1 MNTSQEWLETDGL
14 GGFASGTTNGIR
26 TRRYHALLLTATTP
40 PTGRVALVN
49 GFEAWIETPRGKFAL
64 TSQRYAPDVV
74 HPDGASCMN
83 NFSIEPWPTWQFK
96 FEDGTELTQE
106 IFIARESAV
115 TALNW
120 KLTREQKNV
129 RLFVRP
135 LVSGRDYHSLH
146 HENAAFNFTP
156 TPNGEKVLFR
166 PYDGVPA
173 FYAMYSS
180 NGHYVH
186 EPLWYRNF
194 LYTEERERGLDDT
207 EDLASP
213 GVFEWDLSAG
223 DAIWL
228 LTTADSPALSRKRDL
243 SVRRFYECL
252 RENEKLRRAEFS
264 SRLHRAADDYIVQ
277 RGYARESVANQG
289 ESSRVLTNATTGK
302 TIVAGYPWFTDWGR
316 DTFIALRGLCLATGR
331 LEDARD
337 ILIAWAN
344 SVSEGMLPNLF
355 PDQGA
360 KPEYNSVDASLW
372 YIIAVHEYLEACS
385 SRRQEAHSSQSEIG
399 NRQSKI
405 SQSLLTSAA
414 TSDEAVFQKAILAIL
429 DGYSK
434 GTRFGIRMDTDGLL
448 AAGERGVQLT
458 WMDAKVGEWVVTPR
472 AGKPVEVQAL
482 WLNALKIASQFE
494 PKWEAVFERGLKS
507 FRDKFWNKNAGCLND
522 VIDVNHRA
530 GEVDAS
536 FRPNQIFAVGG
547 LPFPLLDGA
556 RAERIVSLVEEKL
569 WTPLGLRS
577 LAQGEKAYAPHYS
590 GGVLQRDGAYHQG
603 TVWPWLIGPFVE
615 AWVRVRGNS
624 NEAKRAAREKFL
636 SPILAHLNSAGL
648 GHISEIADATAP
660 YTPRGCPFQAWSVGE
675 ALRLDQVVLREQ
687 TGARASARFNTQKS
701 ERSRMTKT
709 VEPSKAEVASK
720 PRSLVAA

>member
-1 MNTSQEWLETDGL
+1 VDRDAARQIRAYLSTLR
-14 GGFASGTTNGIR
+14 ARSGVI
-26 TRRYHALLLTATTP
+26 
-40 PTGRVALVN
+40 
-49 GFEAWIETPRGKFAL
+49 
-64 TSQRYAPDVV
+64 
-74 HPDGASCMN
+74 
-83 NFSIEPWPTWQFK
+83 
-96 FEDGTELTQE
+96 
-106 IFIARESAV
+106 
-115 TALNW
+115 ALNW
-120 KLTREQKNV
+120 RLTREQKHV
-129 RLFVRP
+129 RLLVRP

-146 HENAAFNFTP
+146 HENSAFNFTP

-166 PYDGVPA
+166 PYDSLPG
-173 FYAMYSS
+173 FYALYSS
-180 NGHYVH
+180 NGHYAH
-186 EPLWYRNF
+186 EPVWYRNF
-194 LYTEERERGLDDT
+194 LYAEERARGLDDT

-213 GVFEWDLSAG
+213 GVFAWDLSAG
-223 DAIWL
+223 DAVCL
-228 LTTADSPALSRKRDL
+228 LTTAESPALSRKRDL

-252 RENEKLRRAEFS
+252 RENEKLRRAEFP
-264 SRLHRAADDYIVQ
+264 SRLHRAADDYIVH
-277 RGYARESVANQG
+277 RSRSAAVPGRSNVAMPGTQKSPVAFGLNRTAAPEDG
-289 ESSRVLTNATTGK
+289 RTPGK

-337 ILIAWAN
+337 ILIAWAD

-355 PDQGA
+355 PDHGA

-372 YIIAVHEYLEACS
+372 YVIAVHD
-385 SRRQEAHSSQSEIG
+385 
-399 NRQSKI
+399 
-405 SQSLLTSAA
+405 LLQAANGSAVVSA
-414 TSDEAVFQKAILAIL
+414 KDKRAFQDAVLAIL

-434 GTRFGIRMDTDGLL
+434 GTRFGIQMDADSLL
-448 AAGERGVQLT
+448 TAGERGMQLT

-494 PKWEAVFERGLKS
+494 PKWGEVFERGLKS
-507 FRDKFWNKNAGCLND
+507 FGEKFWNKNANCLYD
-522 VIDVNHRA
+522 VIDVNHRM
-530 GEVDAS
+530 GEVDAA

-577 LAQGEKAYAPHYS
+577 LAEGETAYAPHYL

-615 AWVRVRGNS
+615 AWVRVRGGS
-624 NEAKRAAREKFL
+624 NEAKRAARDKFL
-636 SPILAHLNSAGL
+636 QPILAHLDEAGL

-660 YTPRGCPFQAWSVGE
+660 HTPRGCPFQAWSVGE

-687 TGARASARFNTQKS
+687 EREGARAPARFTAGKS
-701 ERSRMTKT
+701 ERSRTAATTKPT
-709 VEPSKAEVASK
+709 NVEAASR